1 MLQKMQTA
9 LQIQV
14 IFDEII
20 KIAISFT
27 VIAVHIVL
35 LVPHYKGICCVSRVV
50 DFVACPYMMHT
61 CIHAYMHTCEALC
74 KLVM

>member
-1 MLQKMQTA
+1 MLHKMQTA

-14 IFDEII
+14 IFDEFI

-50 DFVACPYMMHT
+50 DFVACCMIIHDAYMMHT
-61 CIHAYMHTCEALC
+61 CIHAYMRSI
-74 KLVM
+74 V

>member
-1 MLQKMQTA
+1 MQTA

-14 IFDEII
+14 KFDEII

-35 LVPHYKGICCVSRVV
+35 LVPHYKGIWCVSRVV
-50 DFVACPYMMHT
+50 DFVAWPYMMHI
-61 CIHAYMHTCEALC
+61 CIHAYMRSI
-74 KLVM
+74 M